1 MSVQKFFVRL
11 LALTAAVF
19 AATQIFTAFDAD
31 AHPHKRYRHRHHS
44 SGGYSGGISGAREV
58 EVQVVIHRLTAL
70 DRGDWWSS
78 DDFFARV
85 TIGGQT
91 FKSERLRQTN
101 DVIPNWRFAAIVPAG
116 RTDVKIEVFDK
127 DLMQDDP
134 IDINR
139 VDPKR
144 NLDFV
149 VNTRSCRLE
158 GFSQAYRCGE
168 IVRRAGGERKKAE
181 MEFVVNVNRAN

>member
-1 MSVQKFFVRL
+1 MSVQKFFIRM
-11 LALTAAVF
+11 LALSAAII
-19 AATQIFTAFDAD
+19 AATQVLTAFDAD
-31 AHPHKRYRHRHHS
+31 AHPHRHRHHYHYHS
-44 SGGYSGGISGAREV
+44 SGGYSGGSSAREV

-78 DDFFARV
+78 EDFFARV
-85 TIGGQT
+85 TIGGQV
-91 FKSERLRQTN
+91 FKSERIRQSN
-101 DVIPNWRFAAIVPAG
+101 DIIPNWRFAAIVPGG

-139 VDPKR
+139 VNPKR
-144 NLDFV
+144 DLDFV
-149 VNTRSCRLE
+149 VNSRTCRLE